1 MAAEKKPEKQIDA
14 YMESMKAYQKTYE
27 FLLYIYPIL
36 AQFPKFE
43 KFALQTQIKTAIF
56 EMLKDLIRFKK
67 TGTKSHLY
75 AADIEL
81 QFIKTLVRLSYDLN
95 LQGMNYKAMSK
106 HRYEVIS
113 RHITAIGSTLNGI
126 IEAVKAGTWKQD
138 K

>member
-1 MAAEKKPEKQIDA
+1 MMQTVTAFIWILSQLNRHEN
-14 YMESMKAYQKTYE
+14 

-56 EMLKDLIRFKK
+56 EMLKDVIRFKK
-67 TGTKSHLY
+67 TGTKSHIY
-75 AADIEL
+75 AADVEL
-81 QFIKTLVRLSYDLN
+81 QQIKTLIRLSYDL
-95 LQGMNYKAMSK
+95 QYKAISK

-113 RHITAIGSTLNGI
+113 RHIRAIGGTMNGV
-126 IEAVKAGTWKQD
+126 IEAVKAGTWKPD